1 MPGLNLDRQRWM
13 SVFARADLE
22 VLGELASGLVSQP
35 HHVVRGPEIGMVM
48 IRGRI
53 GGLGDPFNV
62 GEATVA
68 RCTVRLDGG
77 ETGHAYVLG
86 RDKRKAQIAA
96 LLDAL
101 MQTGD
106 APAIRE
112 RVIEPLARLQE
123 DRRSSRREK
132 ANATRVDFFT
142 MTRGDD

>member
-1 MPGLNLDRQRWM
+1 MPGLNPDRQRWM
-13 SVFARADLE
+13 GVLARADLE

-53 GGLGDPFNV
+53 GGSGDPFNV
-62 GEATVA
+62 GEAAVA

-101 MQTGD
+101 LQTGE
-106 APAIRE
+106 APSIRE

-132 ANATRVDFFT
+132 VNATRVDFFT